1 MVRVFMPQSLKEALR
16 IRKEEKAIPF
26 AGGTDLMVKRGRLRG
41 LAPYFEKPV
50 LFLHRVKEL
59 MGVKFEEGRVRIGA
73 LSTLSEILENR
84 DIPLILKYAIAEIA
98 SPAIRNLATIGGNIC
113 NASPAGD
120 TLPPLYVMNARVVLS
135 SFTSER
141 EIKIMD
147 FIKGPGSTD
156 LKEEELLKE
165 IIIPVEFFNIVFY
178 RKVGTRKANSL
189 SKVSFAGV
197 AKLDNGIIKD
207 IRISFGAV
215 APTPLRA
222 PEIEE
227 EIIGKNKG
235 KIIAKIPDILE
246 KYARIIRPI
255 DDQRSTAR
263 YRKTISLKILEY
275 FLKEEIK

>member
-1 MVRVFMPQSLKEALR
+1 MVKVFMPQSLKEALR

-50 LFLHRVKEL
+50 LFLHKVKEL
-59 MGVKFEEGRVRIGA
+59 TGVKFEEGRVRIGA

-197 AKLDNGIIKD
+197 ARLDDGIIKD

-227 EIIGKNKG
+227 EIIGKNKV

>member
-1 MVRVFMPQSLKEALR
+1 MVKVFIPQSLKEALR

-50 LFLHRVKEL
+50 LFLHKVKEL
-59 MGVKFEEGRVRIGA
+59 TGVKFEEGRVRIGA

-135 SFTSER
+135 NFTSER
-141 EIKIMD
+141 EMKIMD

-197 AKLDNGIIKD
+197 ARLDDGIIKD

-227 EIIGKNKG
+227 EIIGKNKV

>member
-141 EIKIMD
+141 EMKIMD

-197 AKLDNGIIKD
+197 AKLDDGIIKD

-227 EIIGKNKG
+227 EIIGKNKV

>member
-1 MVRVFMPQSLKEALR
+1 MVKVFMPQSLKEALR

-50 LFLHRVKEL
+50 LFLHKVKEL
-59 MGVKFEEGRVRIGA
+59 TGVKFEEGRVRIGA

-141 EIKIMD
+141 EMKIMD

-222 PEIEE
+222 PEVEE
-227 EIIGKNKG
+227 EIIGKNKV

>member
-141 EIKIMD
+141 EMKIMD

-197 AKLDNGIIKD
+197 ARLDDGIIKD

-222 PEIEE
+222 PEVEE
-227 EIIGKNKG
+227 EIIGKNKV
-235 KIIAKIPDILE
+235 KIIAEIPDILE

>member
-141 EIKIMD
+141 EMKIMD

-197 AKLDNGIIKD
+197 ARLDDGIIKD

-227 EIIGKNKG
+227 EIIGKNKV

>member
-1 MVRVFMPQSLKEALR
+1 MVKVFMPQSLKEALR

-50 LFLHRVKEL
+50 LFLHKVKEL
-59 MGVKFEEGRVRIGA
+59 TGVKFEEGRVRIGA

-141 EIKIMD
+141 EMKIMD

>member
-1 MVRVFMPQSLKEALR
+1 MVKVFIPQSLKEALR

-141 EIKIMD
+141 EMKIMD

-197 AKLDNGIIKD
+197 ARLDDGIIKD

-222 PEIEE
+222 PEVEE
-227 EIIGKNKG
+227 EIIGKNKV
-235 KIIAKIPDILE
+235 KIIATIPDILE

>member
-1 MVRVFMPQSLKEALR
+1 MVKVFMPQSLKEALR

-50 LFLHRVKEL
+50 LFLHKVKEL
-59 MGVKFEEGRVRIGA
+59 TGVKFEEGRVRIGA

-98 SPAIRNLATIGGNIC
+98 SPAVRNLATIGGNIC

-197 AKLDNGIIKD
+197 ARLDDGIIKD

>member
-1 MVRVFMPQSLKEALR
+1 MVKVFMPQSLKEALR

-50 LFLHRVKEL
+50 LFLHKVKEL
-59 MGVKFEEGRVRIGA
+59 TGVKFEEGRVRIGA

-222 PEIEE
+222 PEVEE
-227 EIIGKNKG
+227 EIIGKNKV

>member
-1 MVRVFMPQSLKEALR
+1 MVKVFMPQSLKEALR

-50 LFLHRVKEL
+50 LFLHKVKEL
-59 MGVKFEEGRVRIGA
+59 TGVKFEEGRVRIGA
-73 LSTLSEILENR
+73 LTTLSEILENR

-98 SPAIRNLATIGGNIC
+98 SPAVRNLATIGGNIC

-147 FIKGPGSTD
+147 FIKGPGFTD
-156 LKEEELLKE
+156 LKEDELLKE

-215 APTPLRA
+215 APTPRRA

-227 EIIGKNKG
+227 EIIGKNKV
-235 KIIAKIPDILE
+235 KIIAEIPDILE

>member
-1 MVRVFMPQSLKEALR
+1 MVKVFMPQSLKEALR

-50 LFLHRVKEL
+50 LFLHKVKEL
-59 MGVKFEEGRVRIGA
+59 TGVKFEEGRVRIGA

-141 EIKIMD
+141 EMKIMD

-197 AKLDNGIIKD
+197 ARLDDGIIKD

-227 EIIGKNKG
+227 EIIGKNKV

>member
-1 MVRVFMPQSLKEALR
+1 MHLPRGIHCLR
-16 IRKEEKAIPF
+16 
-26 AGGTDLMVKRGRLRG
+26 
-41 LAPYFEKPV
+41 
-50 LFLHRVKEL
+50 
-59 MGVKFEEGRVRIGA
+59 
-73 LSTLSEILENR
+73 
-84 DIPLILKYAIAEIA
+84 IAEIA

-141 EIKIMD
+141 EMKIMD

-197 AKLDNGIIKD
+197 ARLDDGIIKD

-227 EIIGKNKG
+227 EIIGKNKV

>member
-50 LFLHRVKEL
+50 LFLHKVKEL
-59 MGVKFEEGRVRIGA
+59 TGVKFEEGRVRIGA

-141 EIKIMD
+141 EMKIMD

-197 AKLDNGIIKD
+197 ARLDDGIIKD

-222 PEIEE
+222 PEVEE
-227 EIIGKNKG
+227 EIIGKNKV

>member
-1 MVRVFMPQSLKEALR
+1 MVKVFMPQSLKEALR

-141 EIKIMD
+141 EMKIMD

-197 AKLDNGIIKD
+197 ARLDDGIIKD

-227 EIIGKNKG
+227 EIIGKNKV

>member
-1 MVRVFMPQSLKEALR
+1 MVKVFMPQSLKEALR

-50 LFLHRVKEL
+50 LFLHKVKEL
-59 MGVKFEEGRVRIGA
+59 TGVKFEEGRVRIGA

-98 SPAIRNLATIGGNIC
+98 SPAVRNLATIGGNIC

-222 PEIEE
+222 PEVEE
-227 EIIGKNKG
+227 EIIGKNKV

>member
-141 EIKIMD
+141 EMKIMD

-197 AKLDNGIIKD
+197 ARLDDGIIKD

-222 PEIEE
+222 PEVEE
-227 EIIGKNKG
+227 EIIGKNKV

>member
-1 MVRVFMPQSLKEALR
+1 MVKVFMPQSLKEALR

-26 AGGTDLMVKRGRLRG
+26 AGGTDLMVKRRRWRG

-50 LFLHRVKEL
+50 LFLHKVKEL
-59 MGVKFEEGRVRIGA
+59 TGVKFEEGRVRIGA

-135 SFTSER
+135 SFTSKR

-147 FIKGPGSTD
+147 FIKGPGFTD
-156 LKEEELLKE
+156 LKEDELLKE
-165 IIIPVEFFNIVFY
+165 IVIPVDFFNIVFY

-197 AKLDNGIIKD
+197 ARLDNGIIKD

-227 EIIGKNKG
+227 EIIGKNKV

>member
-141 EIKIMD
+141 EMKIMD

-227 EIIGKNKG
+227 EIIGKNKV

>member
-84 DIPLILKYAIAEIA
+84 DIPLILKYAVAEIA

-147 FIKGPGSTD
+147 FIKGPGFTD
-156 LKEEELLKE
+156 LKEDELLKE

-227 EIIGKNKG
+227 AIIGKNKV
-235 KIIAKIPDILE
+235 KIIAEIPDILE

>member
-1 MVRVFMPQSLKEALR
+1 MVKVFMPQSLKEALR

-50 LFLHRVKEL
+50 LFLHKVKEL
-59 MGVKFEEGRVRIGA
+59 TGVKFEEGRLIIGA

-84 DIPLILKYAIAEIA
+84 DITLILKYAIAEIA

-141 EIKIMD
+141 EMKIMD

-197 AKLDNGIIKD
+197 ARLDDGIIKD

-227 EIIGKNKG
+227 EIIGKNKV

>member
-141 EIKIMD
+141 EMKIMD

-197 AKLDNGIIKD
+197 ARLDDGIIKD

-235 KIIAKIPDILE
+235 K
-246 KYARIIRPI
+246 
-255 DDQRSTAR
+255 
-263 YRKTISLKILEY
+263 
-275 FLKEEIK
+275 

>member
-1 MVRVFMPQSLKEALR
+1 MVKVFMPQSLKEALR

-59 MGVKFEEGRVRIGA
+59 TGVKFEEGRVRIGA

-141 EIKIMD
+141 EMKIMD

-197 AKLDNGIIKD
+197 ARLDDGIIKD

-227 EIIGKNKG
+227 EIIGKNKV

>member
-1 MVRVFMPQSLKEALR
+1 MVKVFMPQSLKEALR

-50 LFLHRVKEL
+50 LFLHKVKEL
-59 MGVKFEEGRVRIGA
+59 TGVKFEEGRVRIGA

-141 EIKIMD
+141 EMKIMD

-197 AKLDNGIIKD
+197 ARLDDGIIKD

>member
-1 MVRVFMPQSLKEALR
+1 MVKVFMPQSLKEALR

-50 LFLHRVKEL
+50 LFLHKVKEL
-59 MGVKFEEGRVRIGA
+59 TGVKFEEGRVRIGA

-98 SPAIRNLATIGGNIC
+98 SPAVRNLATIGGNIC

-141 EIKIMD
+141 EMKIMD

-197 AKLDNGIIKD
+197 ARLDDGIIKD

-227 EIIGKNKG
+227 EIIGKNKV

>member
-1 MVRVFMPQSLKEALR
+1 MVKVFMPQSLKEALR

-50 LFLHRVKEL
+50 LFLHKVKEL
-59 MGVKFEEGRVRIGA
+59 TGVKFEEGRVRIGA
-73 LSTLSEILENR
+73 LTTLSEILENR

-98 SPAIRNLATIGGNIC
+98 SPAVRNLATIGGNIC

-141 EIKIMD
+141 EMKIMD

-197 AKLDNGIIKD
+197 ARLDDGIIKD